1 MTAPRTFN
9 GGVLS
14 EVEGG
19 LLLQSC
25 FRVNGAPAF
34 APDADH
40 TTMSV
45 DVLEAWAASGCPLE
59 VAPLPDGLDRDVV
72 LTSLPNLVEAASST
86 VRLHLLDHA
95 VAVVDGEAPE
105 PQGWPTDGTIDLD
118 PEMHAGLEHAW
129 ELERSLTNVSQGA
142 YVSDRTHRL
151 GMGARLGL
159 AAQAGP
165 TWPPRGADVDGHLL
179 SGGAHLQ
186 PSGTVYS
193 WTRLIAAGAPSE
205 FALRAPL
212 LGGLTSMVIDLD
224 DGPRGVFLHADGH
237 DANVEIGDRVRLV
250 VRRLYAQDGVL
261 RYGRKAL
268 N

>member
-9 GGVLS
+9 GGWLS

-40 TTMSV
+40 TTLSV
-45 DVLEAWAASGCPLE
+45 DVLEAWSASGCPLE
-59 VAPLPDGLDRDVV
+59 LAPLPEGLDHDVV
-72 LTSLPNLVEAASST
+72 RTSVPNLVEVESST

-95 VAVVDGEAPE
+95 VAVVDGKAPE
-105 PQGWPTDGTIDLD
+105 PIGWSTEGAIDLD
-118 PEMHAGLEHAW
+118 PDQHEGLEHAW
-129 ELERSLTNVSQGA
+129 SLERSLTNVSQGA

-151 GMGARLGL
+151 GMDARLAL

-165 TWPPRGADVDGHLL
+165 TWPPRGADEEGHDL
-179 SGGAHLQ
+179 GAGTHLR

-237 DANVEIGDRVRLV
+237 DANVDIGHRVRLV

-268 N
+268 K